1 LEISILSGCEK
12 VQREKARYITG
23 FDGIRAISVIGVIL
37 YHILPEVMKG
47 GYLGV
52 VVFFVLSGYLIT
64 DLMLQ
69 EYERDQ
75 GIDILGFYQRRMRR
89 LFPALI
95 AILLG
100 SSIYMVF
107 FQRDLMT
114 NFRGVTWSTLT
125 YLNNWWQIFNGASYF
140 DHFINS
146 SPFTHIWSLAIEGQ
160 FYFIWPIIFIVLLKI
175 TKNHRAIFTFLI
187 GLSIISAI
195 WMAILF
201 SPNADPS
208 RVYYGTDTRIFS
220 ILIGVAF
227 AFIMPSNRMKHEL
240 VPKAKRTLNQI
251 GLGALAILLFLFFF
265 LNDKTPFIYYGGMWL
280 ISLISVVL
288 VLVCAH
294 PGSNLN
300 RWLTNPVFTYL
311 GKRSYGIYLYQYPI
325 MIFFET
331 KVKDINQHLMIYSL
345 IEIALI
351 LIVSELS
358 YRFIEVPLKRY
369 DYKSMLPK
377 LKQFFTEKP
386 NVYKIPGYLLSLLII
401 IGVSGMIFSPSTKSE
416 AALKIEEEIKKNA
429 EILKEQK
436 KTETEIKKL
445 DQTQVNELRNEFQL
459 TDKQIVSAH
468 EQKITAFGD
477 SILLSASD
485 ALAKI
490 YPEMVIDADVG
501 RQLYSSTE
509 SIQNLAK
516 ENKLEQTVL
525 ISLGTNGSFTE
536 SQFDDFMKALGDRQI
551 YWLTVHVP
559 TKRWQEPVNQ
569 LLEKMAA
576 KYSNLTLIDWY
587 NTSLEHADWF
597 YEDDVHPNEAGKVEY
612 VKAIV
617 NKVNSEK

>member
-1 LEISILSGCEK
+1 M
-12 VQREKARYITG
+12 QRQKARYITG

-37 YHILPEVMKG
+37 YHILPEIMKG

-69 EYERDQ
+69 EYERNE

-95 AILLG
+95 AVLLG

-160 FYFIWPIIFIVLLKI
+160 FYFVWPILFVLLLKLTKSRRGIFI
-175 TKNHRAIFTFLI
+175 FLF
-187 GLSIISAI
+187 GLSIASAV

-227 AFIMPSNRMKHEL
+227 AFIMPSNRMKQEL
-240 VPKAKRTLNQI
+240 VPRAKRTLNHI

-280 ISLISVVL
+280 VSLISIIL

-294 PGSNLN
+294 PGSSLN
-300 RWLTNPVFTYL
+300 RWLTNPFFSYL

-331 KVKDINQHLMIYSL
+331 KVKDINRHLMIYSL
-345 IEIALI
+345 VEIVLI

-358 YRFIEVPLKRY
+358 YRLIELPLKRF
-369 DYKSMLPK
+369 DYRKLAPK
-377 LKQFFTEKP
+377 IKQFFKEKP
-386 NVYKIPGYLLSLLII
+386 NLHKLPGYVMTVLVV
-401 IGVSGMIFSPSTKSE
+401 IGVCGMIFSPSKQSE

-429 EILKEQK
+429 EILKAQK

-445 DQTQVNELRNEFQL
+445 DQAQVDELRNEFQL
-459 TDKQIVSAH
+459 TDKQIVTAH

-485 ALAKI
+485 ALTKI
-490 YPEMVIDADVG
+490 YPEMVVDADVG
-501 RQLYSSTE
+501 RQLYSSSETL
-509 SIQNLAK
+509 QNLAK
-516 ENKLEQTVL
+516 ANKLEATVL

-536 SQFDDFMKALGDRQI
+536 SQFDDFMKVLGDRQV

-569 LLEKMAA
+569 LLEKMTT
-576 KYSNLTLIDWY
+576 KYSNLKLIDWY
-587 NTSLEHADWF
+587 NISLAHPDWF

-617 NKVNSEK
+617 NQIDSEK